1 MRRNLGLVLLSCA
14 FMVSAYAALAQ
25 KTTLKTPETFTFLD
39 VTDTH
44 QTALGST
51 EPLRRLAE
59 DAAAMNPR
67 PAFVVDTGDIT
78 EAGRPEEYAAF
89 KQAITPLQSADIGF
103 YPVPGNHDVRWSPDG
118 KEGFTKA
125 FGKLYQ
131 SFDYGTAHFVL
142 LDSTVVLEH
151 WGHFDKAELDWLKAD
166 LKKIRPETPVFLFMH
181 HPIGRDTPGTRFID
195 NEYEL
200 TAQFHGHNVIAI
212 FTGHGHSDLVWK
224 VNGITT
230 LMARGLYQ
238 GSYYRV
244 TVTPLIVTIDRIV
257 KEKPGEAEHI
267 ASIPVSG
274 KTLTSQIRAGWD
286 DPDVPFLERRRA
298 AATLEPRAVT
308 DNPDNEKG
316 EARLDEGP
324 WQPMTKDR
332 RDIWRDQFLTKG
344 MALGIHTAT
353 VRITTSNG
361 VQLSHELIFE
371 VERDEKEPTRKWAV
385 DLDGPIQSDPLRVG
399 DTLYVSSLDG
409 KLYALNLLT
418 GKKRWTFP
426 TKGQFVGSPILDEG
440 TLYVASTD
448 HNLYAVDPA
457 NGRLRWHCD
466 TEVPLFATPSASK
479 SIVCIGGKE
488 KIFGI
493 DRASGQVRWT
503 QPAGP
508 GSFFQSR
515 AVTDGDTFYLG
526 GWDSTLYALNVLTGT
541 PRWTA
546 KMGRN
551 FYFSPAIASPTLG
564 SGRLYICSN
573 DDTLHAVNLQT
584 GKDDWAVH
592 SPAKGDGFGYASPV
606 FADGVVYVGGLGSNG
621 DIYAFDAGNGALKWR
636 HATGQTMYDG
646 APKLAPDGKSLA
658 IMALRGHIS
667 VLDTASGSPL
677 WTYELGPGNI
687 FSTPEYDGK
696 IVYTVTMANDVQ
708 AINAPQKP

>member
-1 MRRNLGLVLLSCA
+1 MRRNLGLVLICCA
-14 FMVSAYAALAQ
+14 LMASAYPASAQ
-25 KTTLKTPETFTFLD
+25 KTPIKTPETFTFLD

-44 QTALGST
+44 QTASGST
-51 EPLRRLAE
+51 EPLRRLVE

-67 PAFVVDTGDIT
+67 PAFIVDTGDIT
-78 EAGRPEEYAAF
+78 EAGRPEEYNAF
-89 KQAITPLQSADIGF
+89 KQAIAPLQSAQIGF

-131 SFDYGTAHFVL
+131 SFDYGAAHFIL

-151 WGHFDKAELDWLKAD
+151 WGHFDKAELEWLKAD
-166 LKKIRPETPVFLFMH
+166 LKKVRPDTPVFLFMH
-181 HPIGRDTPGTRFID
+181 HPIGRSTPGTRFID

-200 TAQFHGHNVIAI
+200 TAQLHGHNVIAI

-244 TVTPLIVTIDRIV
+244 TVSPLIVSIDRVV
-257 KEKPGEAEHI
+257 KERPGDAEHI
-267 ASIPVSG
+267 ASIPIGG
-274 KTLTSQIRAGWD
+274 KTITSRMRAGWD
-286 DPDVPFLERRRA
+286 DPDVPFLARRRA
-298 AATLEPRAVT
+298 AATLEPRAVN
-308 DNPDNEKG
+308 DNPDGEKG
-316 EARLDEGP
+316 EVRLDDGP
-324 WQPMTKDR
+324 WKPMTKDR
-332 RDIWRDQFLTKG
+332 RDIWRDQFQTKG
-344 MALGIHTAT
+344 QAVGIHTAT

-361 VQLSHELIFE
+361 VELTQELIFE
-371 VERDEKEPTRKWAV
+371 VERDDKEPTRKWAI
-385 DLDGPIQSDPLRVG
+385 DLDGPIQSDPLHVG

-409 KLYALNLLT
+409 KLYALNVLT

-426 TKGQFVGSPILDEG
+426 TKGQFVGSPVFTDG
-440 TLYVASTD
+440 TLYIGSTD
-448 HNLYAVDPA
+448 HNLYAIDAA
-457 NGRLRWHCD
+457 NGKLRWRYD
-466 TEVPLFATPSASK
+466 TQAPLFATPAVSK
-479 SIVCIGGKE
+479 SIVCIGGKDQ
-488 KIFGI
+488 IVGV
-493 DRASGQVRWT
+493 DRVSGQMRWA

-515 AVTDGDTFYLG
+515 AVTDGDNFYLG
-526 GWDSTLYALNVLTGT
+526 GWDNTLYALNVLTGA

-546 KMGRN
+546 KIGRN
-551 FYFSPAIASPTLG
+551 FYFSPAVASPTLG
-564 SGRLYICSN
+564 NGRLYICSN

-584 GKDDWAVH
+584 GKDDWSVH
-592 SPAKGDGFGYASPV
+592 SPDKGDVFGYASPI
-606 FADGVVYVGGLGSNG
+606 FADGVVYVGGLGDHG
-621 DIYAFDAGNGALKWR
+621 DVYALNAATGALKWR

-646 APKLAPDGKSLA
+646 APRLAPDGKSLA

-667 VLDTASGSPL
+667 VLDTANGAPL

-687 FSTPEYDGK
+687 FSTPEYDGS

-708 AINAPQKP
+708 AINAPNKH

>member
-1 MRRNLGLVLLSCA
+1 MRRYLGLVPVLCVLQALACP
-14 FMVSAYAALAQ
+14 VLAQ
-25 KTTLKTPETFTFLD
+25 KPPLKQPETFTFLD

-44 QTALGST
+44 QTASGST
-51 EPLRRLAE
+51 EPLHRLAE

-67 PAFVVDTGDIT
+67 PAFIIDTGDIT

-89 KQAITPLQSADIGF
+89 KQAIVPLQSAEIGF

-118 KEGFTKA
+118 KEGFVKA

-131 SFDYGTAHFVL
+131 SFDHGGAHFVL

-151 WGHFDKAELDWLKAD
+151 WGHFDKAEMDWLKAD
-166 LKKIRPETPVFLFMH
+166 LKRVRPETPVFLFMH
-181 HPIGRDTPGTRFID
+181 HPIGRATPGTRFID

-200 TAQFHGHNVIAI
+200 TAAMRGHNVIAI

-244 TVTPLIVTIDRIV
+244 TVTPLIVSIDRVV

-267 ASIPVSG
+267 ASIPING
-274 KTLTSQIRAGWD
+274 KAITSQLRAGWD

-298 AATLEPRAVT
+298 AATLEPRAVN
-308 DNPDNEKG
+308 DNPDG
-316 EARLDEGP
+316 EQGEVRLDDGP
-324 WQPMTKDR
+324 WSPMTKDR
-332 RDIWRDQFLTKG
+332 RDIWRNQFSTRGLPT
-344 MALGIHTAT
+344 GIHTAN
-353 VRITTSNG
+353 VRITTSNAA
-361 VQLSHELIFE
+361 VLTQELIFE
-371 VERDEKEPTRKWAV
+371 VERDEKEATRKWAI

-409 KLYALNLLT
+409 KLYALNVLT

-426 TKGQFVGSPILDEG
+426 TKGQFVGSPVFAEG
-440 TLYVASTD
+440 TLYIGSTD
-448 HNLYAVDPA
+448 HNLYAIDAA
-457 NGRLRWHCD
+457 NGKPRWHYD
-466 TEVPLFATPSASK
+466 TQSPLFATPAVSK

-488 KIFGI
+488 QIVGI
-493 DRASGQVRWT
+493 DRASGQMRWT
-503 QPAGP
+503 QPAGS

-515 AVTDGDTFYLG
+515 AVTDGDNFYLG
-526 GWDSTLYALNVLTGT
+526 GWDNTLYALNVLTGI

-546 KMGRN
+546 RIGKN
-551 FYFSPAIASPTLG
+551 FYVAPAIASPTLG

-584 GKDDWAVH
+584 GKDDWAIH
-592 SPAKGDGFGYASPV
+592 SPDKGDVFGYASPV
-606 FADGVVYVGGLGSNG
+606 FADGVVYLGGLGSNG
-621 DIYAFDAGNGALKWR
+621 DIYAFDASTGALKWR

-646 APKLAPDGKSLA
+646 APKLAPDGRSLA
-658 IMALRGHIS
+658 IMALRGHVS
-667 VLDTASGSPL
+667 VLDTANGHPL

-687 FSTPEYDGK
+687 FSTPEYDGN

-708 AINAPQKP
+708 AINAPTKH

>member
-1 MRRNLGLVLLSCA
+1 
-14 FMVSAYAALAQ
+14 VSAYPVLAQ
-25 KTTLKTPETFTFLD
+25 KTAVKTPETFTFLD

-44 QTALGST
+44 QTASGST
-51 EPLRRLAE
+51 EPLHRLAE

-67 PAFVVDTGDIT
+67 PAFIVDTGDIT

-89 KQAITPLQSADIGF
+89 KQAIAPLQSAEIGF

-131 SFDYGTAHFVL
+131 SFDYGAAHFVL

-151 WGHFDKAELDWLKAD
+151 WGHFDKAEIEWLKTD
-166 LKKIRPETPVFLFMH
+166 LKKVRPETPVFLFMH
-181 HPIGRDTPGTRFID
+181 HPIGRSTPGTRFID
-195 NEYEL
+195 NEYDL
-200 TAQFHGHNVIAI
+200 TAQFRGHNIVAI

-244 TVTPLIVTIDRIV
+244 NVSPLIVSIDRIV
-257 KEKPGEAEHI
+257 KEKPGEVEHI
-267 ASIPVSG
+267 ASIPVGG
-274 KTLTSQIRAGWD
+274 KGITSQIRAGWD

-298 AATLEPRAVT
+298 AATLEPRAVN

-316 EARLDEGP
+316 EARLDDGP
-324 WQPMTKDR
+324 WQPMLKDK

-344 MALGIHTAT
+344 LATGIHTKT

-361 VQLSHELIFE
+361 VQLSQELIFE
-371 VERDEKEPTRKWAV
+371 VERDEKEATRKWAV
-385 DLDGPIQSDPLRVG
+385 DLDGPIQSDPLRAG
-399 DTLYVSSLDG
+399 DTLYVSALDG

-426 TKGQFVGSPILDEG
+426 TKGQFIGSPILDQG
-440 TLYVASTD
+440 TIYVASTD
-448 HNLYAVDPA
+448 HNLYAIEAA
-457 NGRLRWHCD
+457 NGHMRWHYD
-466 TEVPLFATPSASK
+466 TEAPLFATPSVAK
-479 SIVCIGGKE
+479 SMVCIGGKE

-493 DRASGQVRWT
+493 DRTSGRMRWT
-503 QPAGP
+503 QPAGA

-526 GWDSTLYALNVLTGT
+526 GWDNTLYALNVLTGT

-551 FYFSPAIASPTLG
+551 FYFSPAVASPTLG
-564 SGRLYICSN
+564 NGRLYICSN

-584 GKDDWAVH
+584 GTDDWAIH
-592 SPAKGDGFGYASPV
+592 SPSKGDGFGYASPV
-606 FADGVVYVGGLGSNG
+606 FANGVIYVGGLGSNG
-621 DIYAFDAGNGALKWR
+621 DIYAFDANNGALKWR
-636 HATGQTMYDG
+636 HVTGQTMYDG

-658 IMALRGHIS
+658 IMALRGHVS
-667 VLDTASGSPL
+667 VLDTANGNPL
-677 WTYELGPGNI
+677 WSYELGPGNI
-687 FSTPEYDGK
+687 FSTPEYDGN

-708 AINAPQKP
+708 AINAPQKQP

>member
-1 MRRNLGLVLLSCA
+1 MRRNLGFVSILCA
-14 FMVSAYAALAQ
+14 ILASAYPALAQ
-25 KTTLKTPETFTFLD
+25 KPTVKTPETFTFLD

-44 QTALGST
+44 QTATGNT

-67 PAFVVDTGDIT
+67 PAFIVDNGDIT
-78 EAGRPEEYAAF
+78 EAGRPDEYAAF
-89 KQAITPLQSADIGF
+89 KQAITPLQSAEIGF

-131 SFDYGTAHFVL
+131 SFDYGAAHFVL

-151 WGHFDKAELDWLKAD
+151 WGHFDKAEIDWLKAD
-166 LKKIRPETPVFLFMH
+166 LKKVRPETPIFLFMH

-200 TAQFHGHNVIAI
+200 TAQFRGHNIIAI

-244 TVTPLIVTIDRIV
+244 SVTPLIVSIDRIV
-257 KEKPGEAEHI
+257 KEKPGEVEHI

-274 KTLTSQIRAGWD
+274 KAVTSQIRGGWD

-298 AATLEPRAVT
+298 AATLEPRAVS
-308 DNPDNEKG
+308 DNPDSEKG
-316 EARLDEGP
+316 EARLDDGP
-324 WQPMTKDR
+324 WKPMVKDR

-353 VRITTSNG
+353 VRITTSNK
-361 VQLSHELIFE
+361 VQLSQELIFE
-371 VERDEKEPTRKWAV
+371 VERDEKEPNRKWAI

-426 TKGQFVGSPILDEG
+426 TKGQFIGSPILDAG

-448 HNLYAVDPA
+448 HNLYAIDAA
-457 NGRLRWHCD
+457 NGHLRWHYD
-466 TEVPLFATPSASK
+466 TEVPLFATPSVSK

-488 KIFGI
+488 RIFGI
-493 DRASGQVRWT
+493 DRTSGLLRWT
-503 QPAGP
+503 QLTGT

-526 GWDSTLYALNVLTGT
+526 GWDNTLYALNVLTGT
-541 PRWTA
+541 PRWTTT
-546 KMGRN
+546 MGRN

-564 SGRLYICSN
+564 NGRLYICSN
-573 DDTLHAVNLQT
+573 DGLLHAVNLQT
-584 GKDDWAVH
+584 GKDDWAIH
-592 SPAKGDGFGYASPV
+592 SPDKGDVFGYASPV

-621 DIYAFDAGNGALKWR
+621 DIYALDASNGALKWR

-646 APKLAPDGKSLA
+646 APKLAPDGRSLA

-667 VLDTASGSPL
+667 VLDTANGNPL

-687 FSTPEYDGK
+687 FSTPEYDGQT
-696 IVYTVTMANDVQ
+696 VYTVTMANDVQ
-708 AINAPQKP
+708 AINAPKTP